1 MIILR
6 ALHNRFGQRML
17 GCAFH
22 RSSDAQQR
30 PSRSALRRQNI
41 GHRAA
46 GRR

>member
-22 RSSDAQQR
+22 RSSDA
-30 PSRSALRRQNI
+30 
-41 GHRAA
+41 AA
-46 GRR
+46 ATEP